1 MEILIYVGLA
11 WWLVNFEP
19 LQILLDAI
27 FSRLPINGLTIPIH
41 AAFGCPK
48 CVGFWVSWALTG
60 EFLTATIISLTAH
73 TLDLCLQRL
82 NK

>member
-1 MEILIYVGLA
+1 MDFIIYVSLA

-19 LQILLDAI
+19 LQLLLDTI

-48 CVGFWVSWALTG
+48 CVGFWTSWALTG
-60 EFLTATIISLTAH
+60 NFFTATLVSLTAH
-73 TLDLCLQRL
+73 IIDLCLQKL
-82 NK
+82 KN